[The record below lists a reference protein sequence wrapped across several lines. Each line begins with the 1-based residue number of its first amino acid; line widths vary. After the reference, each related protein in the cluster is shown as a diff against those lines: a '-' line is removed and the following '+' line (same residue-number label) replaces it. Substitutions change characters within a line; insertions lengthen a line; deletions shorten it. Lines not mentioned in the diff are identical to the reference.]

1 MDLKEKLKIAY
12 ILAEIYDFVT
22 DDIVLEEVN
31 EELEQDITQEELDLV
46 LEKFNGYG
54 MDALDDVIRYE
65 YFKN

>member
-12 ILAEIYDFVT
+12 RLAEIYDYVT
-22 DDIVLEEVN
+22 DDIVLEEAN

-46 LEKFNGYG
+46 LKKFNGYG
-54 MDALDDVIRYE
+54 MDSLEAEIIYE

>member
-22 DDIVLEEVN
+22 DDIVLEEAN

>member
-22 DDIVLEEVN
+22 DDIVLEEAN
-31 EELEQDITQEELDLV
+31 EQLEQDITQEELDLV

-54 MDALDDVIRYE
+54 MNALDDVIRYE

>member
-12 ILAEIYDFVT
+12 RLAEIYEFVT
-22 DDIVLEEVN
+22 DDIVVEEVN

>member
-12 ILAEIYDFVT
+12 RLAEIYDFLT
-22 DDIVLEEVN
+22 DDIVLEEAN

-46 LEKFNGYG
+46 LDRFNGYG
-54 MDALDDVIRYE
+54 MDSLDDVIRYE

>member
-46 LEKFNGYG
+46 LERFNGYG
-54 MDALDDVIRYE
+54 MYALDDVIRYE

>member
-12 ILAEIYDFVT
+12 RLAEIYDFVT

-46 LEKFNGYG
+46 L
-54 MDALDDVIRYE
+54 
-65 YFKN
+65 